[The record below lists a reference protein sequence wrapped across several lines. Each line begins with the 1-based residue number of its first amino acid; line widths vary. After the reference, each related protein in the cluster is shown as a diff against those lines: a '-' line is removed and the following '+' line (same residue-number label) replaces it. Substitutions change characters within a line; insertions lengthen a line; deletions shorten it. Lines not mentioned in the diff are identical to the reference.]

1 MRTIVV
7 LALTLLVTGSGRA
20 EQLFRTG
27 PVRAQVL
34 ELFTAEGCSSCPA
47 ADAWLAKLETQ
58 PGLWTN
64 VVPVAFHVDYWDS
77 LGWPDRLASAA
88 FTERQRNYVRLW
100 RADTMFTPCM
110 VLDGRQWREWRGTA
124 LMPTGR
130 VEKTGVLE
138 LIVRGARDVQVRF
151 APLGTGV
158 WTAHVAL
165 LGSGLTSKPDRGENA
180 GATLSYA
187 FAVLA
192 YTNAALAGSDP
203 PSAEIALPEAST
215 NAPRT
220 AMAAWITKRGSL
232 VPVQAAGGW
241 LDPAAGVRSSP

>member
-1 MRTIVV
+1 MATIGN
-7 LALTLLVTGSGRA
+7 AGQFIRH
-20 EQLFRTG
+20 R
-27 PVRAQVL
+27 
-34 ELFTAEGCSSCPA
+34 
-47 ADAWLAKLETQ
+47 Q
-58 PGLWTN
+58 PL
-64 VVPVAFHVDYWDS
+64 
-77 LGWPDRLASAA
+77 
-88 FTERQRNYVRLW
+88 
-100 RADTMFTPCM
+100 
-110 VLDGRQWREWRGTA
+110 
-124 LMPTGR
+124 
-130 VEKTGVLE
+130 
-138 LIVRGARDVQVRF
+138 QVRF

-180 GATLSYA
+180 GATLAHA

-203 PSAEIALPEAST
+203 PSAEIVLPVAST
-215 NAPRT
+215 NAPRA